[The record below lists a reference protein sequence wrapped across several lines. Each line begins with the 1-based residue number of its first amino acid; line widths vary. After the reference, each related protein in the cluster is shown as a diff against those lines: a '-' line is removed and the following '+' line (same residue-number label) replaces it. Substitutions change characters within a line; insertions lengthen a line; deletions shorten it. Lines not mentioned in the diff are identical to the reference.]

1 MNHLASCAPPFCS
14 CHPPQHICQWEKK
27 KNPQH
32 TQIENHI
39 QTNCYMTQKITSSN
53 WNSFAVETGG
63 SSPRTHKKNPTYR
76 WQMAEAV
83 HTAAAHGSSKTIRFL
98 HVGPMV
104 LPARLPVLSLG
115 RHMPLLGRI
124 LMRTKSSLFNQQ
136 RPPRLSQLPQF
147 PLLLHFPRI
156 SYYTCWTPQK
166 GVKAHFETWN
176 GHRRGIIHRRR
187 NIAPK
192 TPPPKKTNATSFV
205 DMSHMVTNH

>member
-27 KNPQH
+27 KTTHSDRKPHPNKLLHDTKDHFFKLKFICSRNGGFVPTG
-32 TQIENHI
+32 TQ
-39 QTNCYMTQKITSSN
+39 
-53 WNSFAVETGG
+53 
-63 SSPRTHKKNPTYR
+63 KNPTYR

-104 LPARLPVLSLG
+104 PPARLPVLSLG

-156 SYYTCWTPQK
+156 SYYTC
-166 GVKAHFETWN
+166 
-176 GHRRGIIHRRR
+176 
-187 NIAPK
+187 
-192 TPPPKKTNATSFV
+192 
-205 DMSHMVTNH
+205 